1 MDNYLQEREN
11 LSSSKRLLLLVKQ
24 LRSKVE
30 EFKKTEKEPIA
41 VVGMGCRFPGGANNP
56 DAFWELLRGGRDAAR
71 EVPSERWD
79 IDSYYHPDP
88 GTIGKMY
95 VRKSNFLHEEIDK
108 FDADFF
114 GIAPKEAVSIDPQ
127 QRLLLEVSWEALEN
141 AGIAPKKQTGSCNGV
156 FIGINNS
163 DYMQLQMNSSNG
175 NSLGAYFFTGNTPSV
190 AAGRLSYYLGWQG
203 PAMAVDTACSSSLV
217 AAHLACQSLRAGEC
231 NLAIAGGVNL
241 IISPHGNLILSQMR
255 ALSADGR
262 CKTFDA
268 AADGYGRG
276 EGCGIVV
283 LKRLSDAISDNDNIL
298 AVIRGSAVNHD
309 GHSSG
314 LTVPN
319 GLAQQKVIRA
329 ALANADVAPHQVS
342 YVEVH
347 GTGTTLGDPIEVEA
361 LAEVLNPQRTSDL
374 PLTIASVKTNIGHL
388 EAAAGIASLIKTVL
402 VMQHQ
407 EIPAHLHFNQPNP
420 AIAWEKMPV
429 TVPTKLTPWQVNKN
443 EQHFAGV
450 SSFGMSGTNAHV
462 VLGEA
467 PVQVKSRGDS
477 RIARTKVK
485 NDNDSPASLQEG
497 NYLERPLHLLTLSA
511 KTETALKELRDK
523 YANYLETHPGT
534 FDGKSLADICFT
546 ANTGRNHFSHRLAL
560 IGNSSTEI
568 ADKLAAI
575 NFSDEP
581 LSSNAR
587 PKVAFLFT
595 GQGSQYIYMGRELFD
610 TQPIFRKVL
619 ERCDEIIRPYL
630 DQPLLEILY
639 PPEPNPPTP
648 FPAREGG
655 EEKPFSCKE
664 RGIDET
670 AYTQP
675 ALFAIEYALAELWKS
690 WGIEPDVVMG
700 HSVGEYVAA
709 CVAGVFSLEDG
720 LKLIAER
727 GRLMQALPKNGKMV
741 AIFAS
746 EEQVRAAIS
755 SSSFDQVSIAA
766 INGQNSIVISGE
778 ATAVEVVV
786 SKLKE
791 QGLETRQLNVSHGFH
806 SPLMEPM
813 LDDFA
818 KVASEVQYSSPSIK
832 LISNLT
838 GKLVEENQVCQA
850 SYWCQ
855 HVLEAVQFS
864 ASMETLH
871 REGYNIFLEIGPHP
885 VLLGM
890 GRRCLP
896 ENAGMWLPSLRK
908 KISDWQQLLTSLSEL
923 YVRGVEVDWG
933 GFDAGYSR
941 QRVQLPTYPF
951 QRQRYW
957 IEEVG
962 TLHATSLR
970 QDKKPSKK
978 SDFSDLFYQVEWDE
992 KALTNTTLPTNL
1004 TPGTWLIFAESN
1016 GYLWENLV
1024 DLLEKQGQ
1032 TCIVVFAAEER
1043 WSLALKGEREMR
1055 QINPARLQD
1064 FQNLIDIVLTTEL
1077 PPCKGIIHLWSLET
1091 TPTAETTIES
1101 LERDQLRNS
1110 GSVLHLVQALTKRVK
1125 SNLPKLWMV
1134 TQDTQPIEF
1143 KNRRGDSRIT
1153 PTQVKNEKEIEVT
1166 QAPLLGLGRVLAIEH
1181 PEVFG
1186 GLIDLTSSET
1196 DVATT
1201 ASTLLAEILHPD
1213 GETEIGIRG
1222 NKRYVARLT
1231 KSQNEGNRE
1240 QRCDPAS
1247 ATDASGRTPRRRQS
1261 QGNADQERECAPREG
1276 TGNSDMSSHSCEN
1289 KIDLRSDA
1297 TYLLTGGN
1305 GALGL
1310 TFAKWMVEN
1319 GARNLVLVGRKDVSE
1334 FAKERIA
1341 KMETMGANIVLARCD
1356 ISLENDVQKIIKDIA
1371 QSLPPLRGIMHLAG
1385 VLDDGVLQKQNWQ
1398 RFAKVMAPKV
1408 KGAWNIHRYTQDLP
1422 LDFFVCFSSIASIL
1436 GSPGQGNYAA
1446 ANSYLDA
1453 LTHYR
1458 QSKGLPGL
1466 TVNWSPWGESGM
1478 ATSVGNQNEQRWEAA
1493 GVKTISQLEGIEIWE
1508 QIQNSLQSQ
1517 PQVSILPIDWSKFFQ
1532 QFMGGIEPPL
1542 LSRIAQVYQSSILPQ
1557 HEPITQKLKNVPAK
1571 RQKPVLIAA
1580 IQEEVAA
1587 ALATNKVPQ
1596 PQLGFFEMGMDSLM
1610 ALEFRNRLQNSVGKS
1625 LPSTL
1630 TFEYPNIEAIADY
1643 LLQEVLCLESYI
1655 DSSQD
1660 TTIDQKNNWEEEAK
1674 QLSEAELSAL
1684 IDQELKSLSSS

>member
-1 MDNYLQEREN
+1 MDNLSEETQN

-24 LRSKVE
+24 LRAKVE
-30 EFKKTEKEPIA
+30 EFKKVEKEPIA
-41 VVGMGCRFPGGANNP
+41 IVGMGCRFPGGASNP
-56 DAFWELLRGGRDAAR
+56 DAFWELLRRGIDAAI
-71 EVPSERWD
+71 EVPPERWD

-88 GTIGKMY
+88 GTKGKMY
-95 VRKSNFLHEEIDK
+95 VRQSNFLHEEIDK
-108 FDADFF
+108 FDAEFF
-114 GIAPKEAVSIDPQ
+114 GIAPKEAVGMDPQ

-141 AGIAPKKQTGSCNGV
+141 AGIPPSKQRGSCNGV
-156 FIGINNS
+156 FIGINTS
-163 DYMQLQMNSSNG
+163 DYMQLQQMNSSNG
-175 NSLGAYFFTGNTPSV
+175 NDLGAYFFTGNTPSV

-217 AAHLACQSLRAGEC
+217 ATHLACKSLRAGEC
-231 NLAIAGGVNL
+231 KLAIAGGVNL
-241 IISPHGNLILSQMR
+241 IISPYGSVILSQMQ

-283 LKRLSDAISDNDNIL
+283 LKRLSNAISDNDNIL
-298 AVIRGSAVNHD
+298 AVIRGSAINHD
-309 GHSSG
+309 GRSSG

-342 YVEVH
+342 YAELH
-347 GTGTTLGDPIEVEA
+347 GTGTSLGDPIEVEA
-361 LAEVLNPQRTSDL
+361 LGEVLNSERTPDL

-407 EIPAHLHFNQPNP
+407 EIPAHLHLNKPNP
-420 AIAWEKMPV
+420 AIAWEKLPV
-429 TVPTKLTPWQVNKN
+429 TVPTKLTPWQVNN
-443 EQHFAGV
+443 DEQRFAGI

-462 VLGEA
+462 VVGEV
-467 PVQVKSRGDS
+467 PSEVRLLTPEFRSED
-477 RIARTKVK
+477 
-485 NDNDSPASLQEG
+485 
-497 NYLERPLHLLTLSA
+497 YLERPLHLLTLSA
-511 KTETALKELRDK
+511 KTEDALKELTER
-523 YANYLETHPGT
+523 YENYLETNVGT
-534 FDGKSLADICFT
+534 SLPDICFT
-546 ANTGRNHFSHRLAL
+546 ANTGRNHFPHRLAL

-568 ADKLAAI
+568 AEKLAVI
-575 NFSDEP
+575 NSFDEP

-595 GQGSQYIYMGRELFD
+595 GQGSQYIYMGRELYD

-619 ERCDEIIRPYL
+619 ERCDEILRPYL
-630 DQPLLEILY
+630 PKPLLEVLY
-639 PPEPNPPTP
+639 PSQAEANPSTP
-648 FPAREGG
+648 QEVGL
-655 EEKPFSCKE
+655 EKE
-664 RGIDET
+664 LDET

-690 WGIEPDVVMG
+690 WGIQPDIVMG

-746 EEQVRAAIS
+746 EEQVRATIS

-766 INGQNSIVISGE
+766 INGQNNIVISGE
-778 ATAVEVVV
+778 ATAVETVV
-786 SKLKE
+786 SQLEK

-850 SYWCQ
+850 RYWCQ
-855 HVLEAVQFS
+855 HIREAVQFS

-871 REGYNIFLEIGPHP
+871 REGYKFFLEIGPHP

-896 ENAGMWLPSLRK
+896 ENAEMWLPSLRK

-923 YVRGVEVDWG
+923 YVRGVEVDWD

-941 QRVQLPTYPF
+941 QRLQLPTYPF
-951 QRQRYW
+951 QRERYW
-957 IEEVG
+957 IEEG
-962 TLHATSLR
+962 RRKKEEGRS
-970 QDKKPSKK
+970 QDKELSKK
-978 SDFSDLFYQVEWDE
+978 SDLSDLFYQVEWEE
-992 KALTNTTLPTNL
+992 KALANASLPTNL

-1016 GYLWENLV
+1016 GRLWENLV
-1024 DLLEKQGQ
+1024 DLLEKRGQ
-1032 TCIVVFAAEER
+1032 TCIVVFAGEER
-1043 WSLALKGEREMR
+1043 WSIALKGEREMR
-1055 QINPARLQD
+1055 RVNPAQLQD
-1064 FQNLIDIVLTTEL
+1064 FQNLIDILLTTEL
-1077 PPCKGIIHLWSLET
+1077 PPCKGIVHLWSLET
-1091 TPTAETTIES
+1091 TSTAETTIES
-1101 LERDQLRNS
+1101 LEKDQLRNA
-1110 GSVLHLVQALTKRVK
+1110 GSILHLVQALTKAVT

-1134 TQDTQPIEF
+1134 TQDAQPIEV
-1143 KNRRGDSRIT
+1143 KSRRGERPFA
-1153 PTQVKNEKEIEVT
+1153 PTEIKNEKEIEVT
-1166 QAPLLGLGRVLAIEH
+1166 QAPLLGLGRVLASEH

-1186 GLIDLTSSET
+1186 GLIDLTSDESA
-1196 DVATT
+1196 DVASI

-1222 NKRYVARLT
+1222 NKRYVPRLT
-1231 KSQNEGNRE
+1231 KSQV
-1240 QRCDPAS
+1240 S
-1247 ATDASGRTPRRRQS
+1247 AAT
-1261 QGNADQERECAPREG
+1261 
-1276 TGNSDMSSHSCEN
+1276 N
-1289 KIDLRSDA
+1289 KIDMRSDA
-1297 TYLLTGGN
+1297 TYLITGGS

-1319 GARNLVLVGRKDVSE
+1319 GARNLVLVGRKEVSE

-1341 KMETMGANIVLARCD
+1341 KMETMGAKIILARGD
-1356 ISLENDVQKIIKDIA
+1356 ISLENDVQKIISDIA

-1408 KGAWNIHRYTQDLP
+1408 KGGWNIHRYTEDLP
-1422 LDFFVCFSSIASIL
+1422 LDFFVCFSSIASVL
-1436 GSPGQGNYAA
+1436 GSPGQGNYVA

-1458 QSKGLPGL
+1458 QSKGLPSL
-1466 TVNWSPWGESGM
+1466 TVNWGPWSEGGM
-1478 ATSVGNQNEQRWEAA
+1478 AALVDDKNEQRWKALGIKA
-1493 GVKTISQLEGIEIWE
+1493 ISKLEGIDIWE
-1508 QIQNSLQSQ
+1508 QIQKSLQFP
-1517 PQVSILPIDWSKFFQ
+1517 PQVSILPIDWPKFFQ
-1532 QFMGGIEPPL
+1532 QFMGGMEPPL
-1542 LSRIAQVYQSSILPQ
+1542 LSRIAQENQSSIQPQ
-1557 HEPITQKLKNVPAK
+1557 QEQIAQKLKDVPAK
-1571 RQKPVLIAA
+1571 KQKAILITA

-1587 ALATNKVPQ
+1587 TLATNKVPQ
-1596 PQLGFFEMGMDSLM
+1596 PQTGFFEMGMDSLM
-1610 ALEFRNRLQNSVGKS
+1610 ALEFRNRLQNITGHSF
-1625 LPSTL
+1625 PSTL
-1630 TFEYPNIEAIADY
+1630 TFEYPNIEAITDY

>member
-1 MDNYLQEREN
+1 MDNLSQETQN

-24 LRSKVE
+24 LRSKLE

-56 DAFWELLRGGRDAAR
+56 DAFWELLRGGMDAAI
-71 EVPSERWD
+71 EVPPERWD
-79 IDSYYHPDP
+79 INSFYHSDP
-88 GTIGKMY
+88 GTTGKMY
-95 VRKSNFLHEEIDK
+95 VRQSNFLHGEIDK
-108 FDADFF
+108 FDAEFF
-114 GIAPKEAVSIDPQ
+114 GIAPKEAVSMDPQ

-141 AGIAPKKQTGSCNGV
+141 AGIAPNKQMGSCNGV
-156 FIGINNS
+156 FIGINTS

-175 NSLGAYFFTGNTPSV
+175 NDQGAYFFTGNTPSV

-203 PAMAVDTACSSSLV
+203 PTMAIDTACSSSLV
-217 AAHLACQSLRAGEC
+217 AAHLACKSLRAGEC

-241 IISPHGNLILSQMR
+241 IITPQANLVLSQMR

-276 EGCGIVV
+276 EGCGVVV
-283 LKRLSDAISDNDNIL
+283 LKRLSDAISNNDNIL

-309 GHSSG
+309 GRSSG

-319 GLAQQKVIRA
+319 GLAQQKVIRT

-347 GTGTTLGDPIEVEA
+347 GTGTSLGDPIEVEA
-361 LAEVLNPQRTSDL
+361 LGEVLNPERTPDL

-420 AIAWEKMPV
+420 AIAWEKMAV
-429 TVPTKLTPWQVNKN
+429 TVPTKLTPWQVNRD
-443 EQHFAGV
+443 EQRFAGV
-450 SSFGMSGTNAHV
+450 SSFGMSGTNAHI

-467 PVQVKSRGDS
+467 PYKVRSQNSQ
-477 RIARTKVK
+477 VK
-485 NDNDSPASLQEG
+485 NDNDSAVSLQEG
-497 NYLERPLHLLTLSA
+497 TYLERPLHLLTLSA
-511 KTETALKELRDK
+511 KTETALKELRDR
-523 YANYLETHPGT
+523 YTNYLETHPET
-534 FDGKSLADICFT
+534 FDGKSLPDICFT

-560 IGNSSTEI
+560 IGNSSIEI
-568 ADKLAAI
+568 AEKLAAI
-575 NFSDEP
+575 DFFGEP

-595 GQGSQYIYMGRELFD
+595 GQGSQYIHMGRELFD
-610 TQPIFRKVL
+610 TQPIFRKTL
-619 ERCDEIIRPYL
+619 ERCDEILRPYL
-630 DQPLLEILY
+630 EKPLLEVLY
-639 PPEPNPPTP
+639 SPQPNPPTP
-648 FPAREGG
+648 FPRREGG
-655 EEKPFSCKE
+655 EEKPLSLLE
-664 RGIDET
+664 RGLERELDET

-690 WGIEPDVVMG
+690 WGIKPDVVMG

-741 AIFAS
+741 AILAS

-755 SSSFDQVSIAA
+755 ASNFDQVSIAA
-766 INGQNSIVISGE
+766 INGQSNVVISGQ
-778 ATAVEVVV
+778 ATAVGALVFQLEN
-786 SKLKE
+786 

-832 LISNLT
+832 FISNLT
-838 GKLVEENQVCQA
+838 GKLVEENQVCQP

-855 HVLEAVQFS
+855 HIREAVHFS

-871 REGYNIFLEIGPHP
+871 QEGYNIFLEIGPHP

-923 YVRGVEVDWG
+923 YVRGVEVDWH
-933 GFDAGYSR
+933 GFDAGYFR
-941 QRVQLPTYPF
+941 QRLQLPTYPF

-957 IEEVG
+957 IEKVSRGDSRLHSIPQEITRTEVRSRDEH
-962 TLHATSLR
+962 L
-970 QDKKPSKK
+970 SKK
-978 SDFSDLFYQVEWDE
+978 SDFSDLFYQVEWEE
-992 KALTNTTLPTNL
+992 KALANVSLPTNL
-1004 TPGTWLIFAESN
+1004 SPGTWLIFAESN
-1016 GYLWENLV
+1016 GHLWQNLV

-1032 TCIVVFAAEER
+1032 TCIVVFAGEER
-1043 WSLALKGEREMR
+1043 WSIALKGAREMW

-1064 FQNLIDIVLTTEL
+1064 FQNLIDVALTTEL
-1077 PPCKGIIHLWSLET
+1077 PPCKGIVHLWSLET
-1091 TPTAETTIES
+1091 TPTANTTIES
-1101 LERDQLRNS
+1101 LEIDQLRNS
-1110 GSVLHLVQALTKRVK
+1110 GSVLHLVQALTKGVT

-1134 TQDTQPIEF
+1134 TQDAQPIQV
-1143 KNRRGDSRIT
+1143 KGRGDSGLHSIPQEIT
-1153 PTQVKNEKEIEVT
+1153 PTEVKNEEEIEVT

-1186 GLIDLTSSET
+1186 GLIDLTSSEAN
-1196 DVATT
+1196 VATK

-1222 NKRYVARLT
+1222 NNRYVARVT
-1231 KSQNEGNRE
+1231 KSQV
-1240 QRCDPAS
+1240 
-1247 ATDASGRTPRRRQS
+1247 
-1261 QGNADQERECAPREG
+1261 
-1276 TGNSDMSSHSCEN
+1276 SSPGN
-1289 KIDLRSDA
+1289 KIDMLSDA
-1297 TYLLTGGN
+1297 TYLITGGN

-1319 GARNLVLVGRKDVSE
+1319 GARNLVLVGRKEPSE
-1334 FAKERIA
+1334 FAKKRIA
-1341 KMETMGANIVLARCD
+1341 QMETMGANIVLARGD
-1356 ISLENDVQKIIKDIA
+1356 ISLESDVQKIISDLV
-1371 QSLPPLRGIMHLAG
+1371 QSLPPLRGVMHLAG

-1408 KGAWNIHRYTQDLP
+1408 KGGWNIHRYTQDLP
-1422 LDFFVCFSSIASIL
+1422 LDFFVCFSSIASVL

-1458 QSKGLPGL
+1458 QRMGLPSL
-1466 TVNWSPWGESGM
+1466 TLNWSLWGEAGL
-1478 ATSVGNQNEQRWEAA
+1478 ATSMSNQNEQRWQAA
-1493 GVKTISQLEGIEIWE
+1493 GVKAISQLEGIEIWE

-1532 QFMGGIEPPL
+1532 QFMGGMIPPL
-1542 LSRIAQVYQSSILPQ
+1542 LSRIAQEKQSSILPQ
-1557 HEPITQKLKNVPAK
+1557 QEQITQKLKDVPAK
-1571 RQKPVLIAA
+1571 RQKAVLITA

-1587 ALATNKVPQ
+1587 TLATDKVPQ
-1596 PQLGFFEMGMDSLM
+1596 PQTGFFEMGMDSLM
-1610 ALEFRNRLQNSVGKS
+1610 ALEFRNRLQNITGHSF
-1625 LPSTL
+1625 PSTL

-1643 LLQEVLCLESYI
+1643 LLQEVLCLELKD

-1684 IDQELKSLSSS
+1684 IDQELKALSSS

>member
-56 DAFWELLRGGRDAAR
+56 DAFWELLRRGMDAAI
-71 EVPSERWD
+71 EVPPERWNV
-79 IDSYYHPDP
+79 DSYYHPDP

-95 VRKSNFLHEEIDK
+95 VRQSNFLHEEIDK

-114 GIAPKEAVSIDPQ
+114 GIAPKEAVSMDPQ

-141 AGIAPKKQTGSCNGV
+141 AGIAPNKQTGSCNGV

-203 PAMAVDTACSSSLV
+203 PTMAVDTACSSSLV
-217 AAHLACQSLRAGEC
+217 ATHLACQSLRAGEC

-241 IISPHGNLILSQMR
+241 IISPQGNLVLSQMR
-255 ALSADGR
+255 ALSTDGR

-276 EGCGIVV
+276 EGCGVVV

-309 GHSSG
+309 GRSGG

-329 ALANADVAPHQVS
+329 ALANADIAPHQVS

-347 GTGTTLGDPIEVEA
+347 GTGTSLGDPIEVEA
-361 LAEVLNPQRTSDL
+361 LGEVLNPERTSDL

-407 EIPAHLHFNQPNP
+407 EIPAHLHFKQPNP
-420 AIAWEKMPV
+420 AIAWDKIPV
-429 TVPTKLTPWQVNKN
+429 TVPTKLTPWQVNKD
-443 EQHFAGV
+443 ERRFAGI

-467 PVQVKSRGDS
+467 PYEVRSRGDS
-477 RIARTKVK
+477 RIAPTEVRS
-485 NDNDSPASLQEG
+485 DNGSAASLQEG

-511 KTETALKELRDK
+511 KTETALKELTDK

-546 ANTGRNHFSHRLAL
+546 ANTGRNHFCHRLAL
-560 IGNSSTEI
+560 IGESSTEI
-568 ADKLAAI
+568 AEKLAVI

-610 TQPIFRKVL
+610 TQPIFRKIL
-619 ERCDEIIRPYL
+619 ERCDEILRPYL
-630 DQPLLEILY
+630 DKPLLEVLY
-639 PPEPNPPTP
+639 PPL
-648 FPAREGG
+648 REIQKSKVKSQKYDSTD
-655 EEKPFSCKE
+655 ES
-664 RGIDET
+664 RGLYTLDET

-690 WGIEPDVVMG
+690 WGIEPDIVMG

-746 EEQVRAAIS
+746 EDQVRAAIS
-755 SSSFDQVSIAA
+755 SSNFDQVSIAA

-778 ATAVEVVV
+778 ATVVEAVV
-786 SKLKE
+786 SQLE
-791 QGLETRQLNVSHGFH
+791 NQGLETRQLNVSHGFH

-855 HVLEAVQFS
+855 HIREGVQFS

-896 ENAGMWLPSLRK
+896 ENAGMWFPSLRK

-923 YVRGVEVDWG
+923 YVRGVEVDWD

-941 QRVQLPTYPF
+941 QRLQLPTYPF

-957 IEEVG
+957 IEEG
-962 TLHATSLR
+962 RREKEEGRS
-970 QDKKPSKK
+970 QDKELSKK
-978 SDFSDLFYQVEWDE
+978 SDISDLFYQVEWEE
-992 KALTNTTLPTNL
+992 KALTNVSLPTNL

-1016 GYLWENLV
+1016 GRLWENLV

-1032 TCIVVFAAEER
+1032 TCIVVFAGEER
-1043 WSLALKGEREMR
+1043 WSIALKGEREMW

-1064 FQNLIDIVLTTEL
+1064 FQNLIDSTLTNDL
-1077 PPCKGIIHLWSLET
+1077 PPCKGIVHLWSLET
-1091 TPTAETTIES
+1091 TPTADTTIES
-1101 LERDQLRNS
+1101 LEIDQLRNS
-1110 GSVLHLVQALTKRVK
+1110 GSVLHLVQALTKRVT
-1125 SNLPKLWMV
+1125 SNLPKLWIV
-1134 TQDTQPIEF
+1134 TQDAQPI
-1143 KNRRGDSRIT
+1143 KRQQATGNRQQATENNSSNVYT
-1153 PTQVKNEKEIEVT
+1153 SQLSVANSSTSHNIEVT

-1186 GLIDLTSSET
+1186 GLIDLTSDDSEE
-1196 DVATT
+1196 VATT
-1201 ASTLLAEILHPD
+1201 ASALLEEILHPE

-1231 KSQNEGNRE
+1231 NSQV
-1240 QRCDPAS
+1240 
-1247 ATDASGRTPRRRQS
+1247 
-1261 QGNADQERECAPREG
+1261 
-1276 TGNSDMSSHSCEN
+1276 SSPIN
-1289 KIDLRSDA
+1289 KIDLCSDA

-1319 GARNLVLVGRKDVSE
+1319 GARNLVLVGRKDASE
-1334 FAKERIA
+1334 FAREKIA
-1341 KMETMGANIVLARCD
+1341 QMETMGAKIVLARGD
-1356 ISLENDVQKIIKDIA
+1356 ISLENDVQKIISDIA

-1408 KGAWNIHRYTQDLP
+1408 KGTWNIHRYTQDLP
-1422 LDFFVCFSSIASIL
+1422 LDFFVCFSSIASVL

-1458 QSKGLPGL
+1458 QQKGLTGL
-1466 TVNWSPWGESGM
+1466 TVNWSPWGEVGM
-1478 ATSVGNQNEQRWEAA
+1478 ATGVGNLNEQRWEAA
-1493 GVKTISQLEGIEIWE
+1493 GVKTISQLEGIEFWE

-1517 PQVSILPIDWSKFFQ
+1517 PQVTILPIDWSKFFQ

-1542 LSRIAQVYQSSILPQ
+1542 LSRIAQAHQSSIFPQ
-1557 HEPITQKLKNVPAK
+1557 QEQISQKLKDVPAK
-1571 RQKPVLIAA
+1571 QQKAVLIAA

-1587 ALATNKVPQ
+1587 SLATNKLPQ
-1596 PQLGFFEMGMDSLM
+1596 PQTGFFEMGMDSLM

-1625 LPSTL
+1625 LASTL

-1643 LLQEVLCLESYI
+1643 LLQEVLCLELKD
-1655 DSSQD
+1655 DSIQD
-1660 TTIDQKNNWEEEAK
+1660 TTIDQTKNWEEEAK

>member
-1 MDNYLQEREN
+1 MDNSLQETEN

-56 DAFWELLRGGRDAAR
+56 DAFWELLRGGMDAAI
-71 EVPSERWD
+71 EVPPERWD

-88 GTIGKMY
+88 GTLGKMY
-95 VRKSNFLHEEIDK
+95 VTQSNFLHEEIDK
-108 FDADFF
+108 FDAEFF
-114 GIAPKEAVSIDPQ
+114 GIAPKEAVSMDPQ

-141 AGIAPKKQTGSCNGV
+141 AGIAPNKQMGSSNGV
-156 FIGINNS
+156 FIGINTS

-175 NSLGAYFFTGNTPSV
+175 NDQGAYFFTGNTPSV

-203 PAMAVDTACSSSLV
+203 PTMAIDTACSSSLV
-217 AAHLACQSLRAGEC
+217 AAHLACKSLRAGEC

-241 IISPHGNLILSQMR
+241 IITPQANLVLSQMR

-276 EGCGIVV
+276 EGCGVVV

-309 GHSSG
+309 GRSSG

-319 GLAQQKVIRA
+319 GLAQQKVIRT

-347 GTGTTLGDPIEVEA
+347 GTGTSLGDPIEVEA
-361 LAEVLNPQRTSDL
+361 LGEVLNPERTPNL

-407 EIPAHLHFNQPNP
+407 EIPAHLHFNKPNP

-429 TVPTKLTPWQVNKN
+429 TVPTKLTPWQVNRD
-443 EQHFAGV
+443 EQRFAGV

-462 VLGEA
+462 VVGEA
-467 PVQVKSRGDS
+467 PVQVKIQNS
-477 RIARTKVK
+477 KFK
-485 NDNDSPASLQEG
+485 NDDDQSAVSLQEV

-511 KTETALKELRDK
+511 KTESALKELRDR
-523 YANYLETHPGT
+523 YENYLETHAGT
-534 FDGKSLADICFT
+534 SLADICFT

-560 IGNSSTEI
+560 IGNLSTEI
-568 ADKLAAI
+568 AEKLAAI
-575 NFSDEP
+575 NFFEEP

-610 TQPIFRKVL
+610 TQPIFRKAL

-630 DQPLLEILY
+630 DKPLLEVLS
-639 PPEPNPPTP
+639 PPQPNPPTP
-648 FPAREGG
+648 FPAREGR
-655 EEKPFSCKE
+655 EEKPLQDIGLE
-664 RGIDET
+664 RYIDET

-690 WGIEPDVVMG
+690 WGIKPDVVMG

-727 GRLMQALPKNGKMV
+727 GRLMQALPKNGKMF

-746 EEQVRAAIS
+746 EEQVRATIS
-755 SSSFDQVSIAA
+755 ASNFDQVSIAA
-766 INGQNSIVISGE
+766 INGQKNIVISGE
-778 ATAVEVVV
+778 ATAVESVV
-786 SKLKE
+786 SQLE
-791 QGLETRQLNVSHGFH
+791 NQGLEARQLNVSHGFH

-855 HVLEAVQFS
+855 HIREAVQFS
-864 ASMETLH
+864 ASMETLN

-896 ENAGMWLPSLRK
+896 ENSGMWLPSLRK

-923 YVRGVEVDWG
+923 YVRGVEVDWDR
-933 GFDAGYSR
+933 FDAGYSR
-941 QRVQLPTYPF
+941 QRLQLPTYPF
-951 QRQRYW
+951 QRERYW
-957 IEEVG
+957 INEVRSQKSEVRSRDEEI
-962 TLHATSLR
+962 SN
-970 QDKKPSKK
+970 K
-978 SDFSDLFYQVEWDE
+978 SDFAELFYQVEWEE
-992 KALTNTTLPTNL
+992 KALANVGLPTNL

-1016 GYLWENLV
+1016 GHLWENLV
-1024 DLLEKQGQ
+1024 DLLEKRGQ
-1032 TCIVVFAAEER
+1032 TCIVVFAGEER
-1043 WSLALKGEREMR
+1043 WSIALKGEREMR

-1064 FQNLIDIVLTTEL
+1064 FENLIDIALITEL
-1077 PPCKGIIHLWSLET
+1077 PPCKGIVHLWSLET
-1091 TPTAETTIES
+1091 TPTSETTIES

-1110 GSVLHLVQALTKRVK
+1110 GSVLHLVQALTKGVT

-1134 TQDTQPIEF
+1134 TQDAQPI
-1143 KNRRGDSRIT
+1143 K
-1153 PTQVKNEKEIEVT
+1153 VKNEKEIEVT

-1186 GLIDLTSSET
+1186 GLIDLTSSEA
-1196 DVATT
+1196 DVATM
-1201 ASTLLAEILHPD
+1201 ASTLLAEILYPD

-1222 NKRYVARLT
+1222 NKRYAARLT
-1231 KSQNEGNRE
+1231 SSQVSS
-1240 QRCDPAS
+1240 PA
-1247 ATDASGRTPRRRQS
+1247 
-1261 QGNADQERECAPREG
+1261 
-1276 TGNSDMSSHSCEN
+1276 N
-1289 KIDLRSDA
+1289 KIDLCSDA
-1297 TYLLTGGN
+1297 TYLITGGN

-1310 TFAKWMVEN
+1310 TFAKWMVKN
-1319 GARNLVLVGRKDVSE
+1319 GARNLVLVGRKDASA
-1334 FAKERIA
+1334 FAKEKIA
-1341 KMETMGANIVLARCD
+1341 QMETMGAKIVLARGD
-1356 ISLENDVQKIIKDIA
+1356 ISLESDVQKIISDIA
-1371 QSLPPLRGIMHLAG
+1371 HLLPPLRGIMHLAG

-1408 KGAWNIHRYTQDLP
+1408 KGGWNIHRYTQNLP
-1422 LDFFVCFSSIASIL
+1422 LDFFVCFSSIASVF

-1458 QSKGLPGL
+1458 QRMGLPSL
-1466 TVNWSPWGESGM
+1466 TLNWSLWGEAGL
-1478 ATSVGNQNEQRWEAA
+1478 ATTMTNQNEQRWQAA
-1493 GVKTISQLEGIEIWE
+1493 GVKTISQVEGIEIWE

-1517 PQVSILPIDWSKFFQ
+1517 PQVSILPVDWSKFFQ
-1532 QFMGGIEPPL
+1532 QFMGGMTPPL
-1542 LSRIAQVYQSSILPQ
+1542 LSTIAQEKQSSVLPQ
-1557 HEPITQKLKNVPAK
+1557 QEQITQKLKNVPAK
-1571 RQKPVLIAA
+1571 RQKAVLMTA

-1587 ALATNKVPQ
+1587 TLATNKVPQ
-1596 PQLGFFEMGMDSLM
+1596 PQTGFFEMGMDSLM
-1610 ALEFRNRLQNSVGKS
+1610 ALEFRNRLQNITGHSF
-1625 LPSTL
+1625 PSTL

>member
-1 MDNYLQEREN
+1 MDNSLQETGN

-30 EFKKTEKEPIA
+30 EFKKTQKEAIA
-41 VVGMGCRFPGGANNP
+41 VVGMGCRFPGGANDP
-56 DAFWELLRGGRDAAR
+56 DAFWKILRGGMDAAI
-71 EVPSERWD
+71 EVPPERWNVD
-79 IDSYYHPDP
+79 YYYHPAP
-88 GTIGKMY
+88 GTFGKMY
-95 VRKSNFLHEEIDK
+95 VRNGNFLHEEIDK

-141 AGIAPKKQTGSCNGV
+141 AGIAPNKLTGSSNGV

-175 NSLGAYFFTGNTPSV
+175 LGLGAYFFTGNTPSV

-347 GTGTTLGDPIEVEA
+347 GTGTSLGDPIEVEA
-361 LAEVLNPQRTSDL
+361 LGEVLNPERTSDL

-429 TVPTKLTPWQVNKN
+429 TVSTKLTPWQVNQD
-443 EQHFAGV
+443 ERRFAGV

-467 PVQVKSRGDS
+467 PSEVRSQKSEAPPLSKGGRGDN
-477 RIARTKVK
+477 I
-485 NDNDSPASLQEG
+485 
-497 NYLERPLHLLTLSA
+497 ERPLHLLTLSA
-511 KTETALKELRDK
+511 KTEIALKELRDR
-523 YANYLETHPGT
+523 YGNYLETHPEVE
-534 FDGKSLADICFT
+534 LADICFT

-560 IGNSSTEI
+560 IGNSSIEI
-568 ADKLAAI
+568 AEKLAVI
-575 NFSDEP
+575 NFFSEP

-610 TQPIFRKVL
+610 TQPIFRKAL
-619 ERCDEIIRPYL
+619 ERCDEILRPYL
-630 DQPLLEILY
+630 ECSLLEILY
-639 PPEPNPPTP
+639 PPQPNSPNPSLSSRSPLESGV
-648 FPAREGG
+648 REGG
-655 EEKPFSCKE
+655 EEKSLSLQDIDLE

-675 ALFAIEYALAELWKS
+675 ALFAIEYSLAELWKS
-690 WGIEPDVVMG
+690 WEIEPDVVMG

-746 EEQVRAAIS
+746 EEQVRTAIS
-755 SSSFDQVSIAA
+755 ASNFDQVSIAA

-778 ATAVEVVV
+778 ATAVEAVVL
-786 SKLKE
+786 KLKE

-855 HVLEAVQFS
+855 HVREAVQFY

-871 REGYNIFLEIGPHP
+871 RKGYKIFLEIGPHP

-923 YVRGVEVDWG
+923 YVRGVDVDWD

-941 QRVQLPTYPF
+941 QRLQLPTYPF

-957 IEEVG
+957 FEEVRSQK
-962 TLHATSLR
+962 LEVRNQEKEL
-970 QDKKPSKK
+970 SKK
-978 SDFSDLFYQVEWDE
+978 SDLSDLFYQVEWEE
-992 KALTNTTLPTNL
+992 KALANVSLPTNL

-1016 GYLWENLV
+1016 GRLWENLV

-1032 TCIVVFAAEER
+1032 TCIVVFAGEER
-1043 WSLALKGEREMR
+1043 WSIALKGEREMW

-1064 FQNLIDIVLTTEL
+1064 FQNLIDSTLTNDL
-1077 PPCKGIIHLWSLET
+1077 PPCKGIVHLWSLET
-1091 TPTAETTIES
+1091 TKTAETTIES
-1101 LERDQLRNS
+1101 LEIDQLRNS
-1110 GSVLHLVQALTKRVK
+1110 GSVLHLVQALTKGVT

-1134 TQDTQPIEF
+1134 TQDAQPI
-1143 KNRRGDSRIT
+1143 KRQQATAVRPRVDDSRKGTRTKRGNRQQATESNSSNVYTSQLSVANSSTSHNIA
-1153 PTQVKNEKEIEVT
+1153 VT

-1186 GLIDLTSSET
+1186 GLIDLTSDDSA
-1196 DVATT
+1196 DVATM
-1201 ASTLLAEILHPD
+1201 ASTLLEEILHPE

-1231 KSQNEGNRE
+1231 SSQVSV
-1240 QRCDPAS
+1240 PA
-1247 ATDASGRTPRRRQS
+1247 
-1261 QGNADQERECAPREG
+1261 
-1276 TGNSDMSSHSCEN
+1276 N
-1289 KIDLRSDA
+1289 KIDLSSDA

-1341 KMETMGANIVLARCD
+1341 QMETMGAKIVFARGD
-1356 ISLENDVQKIIKDIA
+1356 ISLENNVQKIISDIA

-1385 VLDDGVLQKQNWQ
+1385 VLDDGVLQKQKWQ

-1422 LDFFVCFSSIASIL
+1422 LDFFVCFSSIASVL

-1458 QSKGLPGL
+1458 QQKGLTGL
-1466 TVNWSPWGESGM
+1466 TVNWSPWGEVGM
-1478 ATSVGNQNEQRWEAA
+1478 ATGVGNQNEQRWEAA

-1508 QIQNSLQSQ
+1508 KIQNSLQSQ

-1542 LSRIAQVYQSSILPQ
+1542 LSRIAQAHQSSIFPQ
-1557 HEPITQKLKNVPAK
+1557 QEQISQKLKDVPAK
-1571 RQKPVLIAA
+1571 QQKAVLIAT
-1580 IQEEVAA
+1580 IQEEVAV
-1587 ALATNKVPQ
+1587 ALATDQVPQ

-1643 LLQEVLCLESYI
+1643 LLQEVLCLELKD
-1655 DSSQD
+1655 DSTNDSIQD
-1660 TTIDQKNNWEEEAK
+1660 TTIDQTKNWEEEAK